1 MATPAAI
8 PAINTLLKLGDGDSP
23 QLFTTIANIG
33 NINGLTLSANV
44 VDVTSHSTGVPWR
57 QKITTLLDAG
67 DLTAD
72 LFFVPGDT
80 GHQELL
86 TIFTEK
92 NGSTNG
98 LRTYQIEFPEAGAPI
113 WQFDAYISKFSITA
127 QTADVI
133 KANVVFTATGEPNFD
148 A

>member
-1 MATPAAI
+1 MSTPAAI
-8 PAINTLLKLGDGDSP
+8 PAINTLLGLGSGSP
-23 QLFTTIANIG
+23 ESFTTIANIG

-67 DLTAD
+67 DLTCD

-80 GHQELL
+80 GHQDLL
-86 TIFTEK
+86 DIFIEK
-92 NGSTNG
+92 NGTTNG
-98 LRTYQIEFPEAGAPI
+98 LRHYQITFPESGAPK
-113 WQFDAYISKFSITA
+113 WQFYAYISKFSITS

-133 KANVVFTATGEPNFD
+133 KAQVVFTATGEPDFTVV
-148 A
+148 